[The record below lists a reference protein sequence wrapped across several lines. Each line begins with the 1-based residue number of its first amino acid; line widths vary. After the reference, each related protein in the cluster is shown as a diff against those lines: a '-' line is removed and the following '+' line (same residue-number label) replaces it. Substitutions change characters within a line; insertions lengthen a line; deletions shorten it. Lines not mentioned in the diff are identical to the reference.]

1 MDARGEDAVAMMG
14 PAAGV
19 KLQDTRWRRT
29 RLALAC
35 CVSCCFLLASLSAY
49 LLVKQL
55 PPQKV
60 RERETLSSSLRL
72 SNDFSPQ
79 MLPSF
84 SRNFCFLFLTSCIN
98 KLTVAPGPQKS
109 EVIGQPLDI
118 VEKPRA
124 HLTAKLTSV
133 DGIDGQY
140 SALQWEDKNGLAFTE
155 GQLNYQNPALI
166 IPRQGTY
173 FVYSQV
179 SFRSSS
185 KVKNITHISHI
196 ITKLTSSYPEPT
208 HLLSST
214 RSLHGNQN
222 RWQVTIY
229 LGAIFQLQRG
239 DRKQNPGLLL
249 AS

>member
-1 MDARGEDAVAMMG
+1 MDARGEDAVAMVG

-35 CVSCCFLLASLSAY
+35 CVSCCFLLAALSAY

-55 PPQKV
+55 PPQK
-60 RERETLSSSLRL
+60 
-72 SNDFSPQ
+72 
-79 MLPSF
+79 
-84 SRNFCFLFLTSCIN
+84 
-98 KLTVAPGPQKS
+98 PGPQKS

-133 DGIDGQY
+133 GGIEGQY
-140 SALQWEDKNGLAFTE
+140 STLQWEDKNGLAFTE
-155 GQLNYQNPALI
+155 GQLSYQNPALI

-185 KVKNITHISHI
+185 RVKNITHISHI

-229 LGAIFQLQRG
+229 LGAIFQLQKG
-239 DRKQNPGLLL
+239 DRLVVNVSNVNQVDFTNDHKTYFGAFLL
-249 AS
+249 

>member
-55 PPQKV
+55 PPQK
-60 RERETLSSSLRL
+60 
-72 SNDFSPQ
+72 
-79 MLPSF
+79 
-84 SRNFCFLFLTSCIN
+84 
-98 KLTVAPGPQKS
+98 PGPQKS

-239 DRKQNPGLLL
+239 DRLVVNVSNVNQVDFTNDHKTYFGAFLL
-249 AS
+249 